1 MIEKFIKNDLTLR
14 RWRAFKSQRLSW
26 FSCWVVLLFI
36 VLSITAEFWANSKPL
51 ILFYN
56 GELFFPVV
64 RDYHPES
71 LGIEDAFIVNYKG
84 LSLKEKDWAI
94 WPPVQWDPYESNKAV
109 EEYPSPPGADNLLG
123 TDDRGRDVLA
133 RLLYGYR
140 YSMMFAVSVWF
151 FSYLIGLFLGAL
163 MGYFGGKTDIIGQRF
178 TEIMDSLPALIVFIT
193 LATVIGRNFSFLVF
207 FFSLMGWM
215 GISFYIRAEFLR
227 LRKRAFVEAS
237 RAQGRGHLS
246 IIFKHIVPNAL
257 NPILTFSPFALAGLI
272 GFLTILDY
280 LGFGMAPPTPSWGE
294 LLSQSERHITTAWW
308 LAVFPSLALF
318 STLLSLTFIGNG
330 VRDAFDPRESQTLG

>member
-1 MIEKFIKNDLTLR
+1 MIEKFIKNDLTLK

-26 FSCWVVLLFI
+26 FSCWVVLFFI
-36 VLSITAEFWANSKPL
+36 VLSVTAEFWANSKPL

-56 GELFFPVV
+56 GEIFFPVI
-64 RDYHPES
+64 RDYHPEK
-71 LGIEDAFIVNYKG
+71 LGVEDAFIVNYKD
-84 LSLKEKDWAI
+84 LSLKEEDWAL
-94 WPPVQWDPYESNKAV
+94 WPPVRWDPYESNKV
-109 EEYPSPPGADNLLG
+109 VDEYPSSPGIENFFG

-163 MGYFGGKTDIIGQRF
+163 MGYFGGKTDIVGQRL
-178 TEIMDSLPALIVFIT
+178 TEIMDSLPALVVFIT
-193 LATVIGRNFSFLVF
+193 LATVIGRSFSFLVF
-207 FFSLMGWM
+207 FFSIMGWM
-215 GISFYIRAEFLR
+215 GISFYMRAEFLR

-237 RAQGRGHLS
+237 RAQGRSHLS
-246 IIFKHIVPNAL
+246 IIFRHIVPNAL

-272 GFLTILDY
+272 GFLAILDY

-294 LLSQSERHITTAWW
+294 LLSQSERYITTAWW

-330 VRDAFDPRESQTLG
+330 VRDAFDPRET